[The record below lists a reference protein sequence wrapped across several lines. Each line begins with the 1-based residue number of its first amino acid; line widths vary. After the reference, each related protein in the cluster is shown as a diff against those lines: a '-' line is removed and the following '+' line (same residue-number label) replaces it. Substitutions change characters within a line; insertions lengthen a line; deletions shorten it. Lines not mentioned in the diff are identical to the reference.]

1 MQLLALHPGAT
12 LEQVRDNTG
21 FDVLVSPDLTTTR
34 PPTDQ
39 ELSILRM
46 LDPNRQFIG

>member
-1 MQLLALHPGAT
+1 
-12 LEQVRDNTG
+12 
-21 FDVLVSPDLTTTR
+21 VSPDLTTTK